1 MYTSFHNHSYFSV
14 LDGFASPKEYLDRAK
29 ELNLKGFQISE
40 HGNEYSWVYFDEL
53 KKNYPDLKMLF
64 GVELYEC
71 ADMSIKDPNQ
81 RYYHLLATC
90 INEQSRIAMNEIVTR
105 SNLEGFYYKNR
116 VDLNLLKPYGHL
128 FVVSS
133 ACLASKLAREK
144 DYQKC
149 VDYVYEYKSI
159 FPHFYLELMS
169 HSHPDQIDYNQKL
182 MRLSQDTHTDFIIT
196 CDSHAATEED
206 LYYQGRLV
214 QVARDEET
222 LSETYA
228 DCFLQSE
235 EQIHVIMDGQIG
247 KKNVDFA
254 LENTNKICD
263 LVETVSMPFQ
273 SPKLPTYPLP
283 EGISSNAVYLVRLT
297 EDGWGK
303 RKFDQL
309 PEHEQQVRKER
320 LEYEL
325 KIIHQLGFDGYFLV
339 VWDFI
344 NWAKNNNV
352 MVGPGRGSGGGSI
365 VCYLLGISELDPIKY
380 DLIFERFLNP
390 ERVSMA
396 DLDLDFSDRDKV
408 VQYIINKYGETKVC
422 QIINFNFI
430 TPVVAI
436 KDTARIL
443 GMPYAVSES
452 ISKKFTY
459 DTFQECLDNNQE
471 LLDQYAEYGELFK
484 IGSKLSGRLRNVS
497 IHAGGVGIVDTKI
510 SDYMAMKLGAKNER
524 VIQVDKKKAEDIG
537 IIKFDILGVST
548 LSVIQEIIWDAKID
562 PWEIDPNNDK
572 FLHDEEMFKILRSAN
587 TNGVFQVES
596 SGMKDLLIRLAPNSI
611 KDISAVLALY
621 RPDSMD
627 FLEDYIHYKHNPE
640 SIQVWHNDMLPIVN
654 DTYGCIVYQEQLMN
668 IVRQFGGRTMGGAD
682 KFRKAIGKKDIDLVK
697 KEAHKLYQEIVDNGY
712 SNELALKISEYLSS
726 KGGYMF
732 NSSHAFLYAVLTL
745 QTAYLKAHYPVYFF
759 KALFNQNKND
769 YGSLNKYI
777 IDSQHFN
784 VETLPPSANNS
795 DRNFTV
801 YNGKILFGLEAIKG
815 IGSKLVDEILWER
828 SQNGKFNNFDD
839 FLNRVKPSTSQVVAL
854 IKSGAIPCKNKKGY
868 LLQYADQLVEKKSY
882 TPVSSLP
889 TTKILAEKWG
899 VEFDK
904 SLSREE
910 KLERYNR
917 LREKDYKQQQKEK
930 YNRFIADFTD
940 KYLQSEETWEFETL
954 SIFLKENPFKDAYSI
969 ITPVEDVIEGGKCVV
984 VGIIS
989 DVTKKTDRHGKQFA
1003 FLNIYSLSG
1012 LLDVTLWHT
1021 QYKEYQ
1027 DMIKKG
1033 IQVSLLC
1040 KKTDDNRLIVEKMK
1054 TYQQWFNDIKSN
1066 KKNQF
1071 QN

>member
-1 MYTSFHNHSYFSV
+1 MSYTAFHNHSYFSV
-14 LDGFASPKEYLDRAK
+14 LDGFASPREYLNRAK
-29 ELNLKGFQISE
+29 EIGLKGFQISE

-53 KKNYPDLKMLF
+53 KKNYPEIKLLF

-90 INEQSRIAMNEIVTR
+90 INEQSRIAMNEIVTA
-105 SNLEGFYYKNR
+105 SNISGFYYKNR

-128 FVVSS
+128 FIISS

-169 HSHPDQIDYNQKL
+169 HSHPDQITYNQKL
-182 MRLSQDTHTDFIIT
+182 LRLSQDTETDFIIT

-228 DCFLQSE
+228 DCYLQSE
-235 EQIHVIMDGQIG
+235 EKIHEIMDGQIG
-247 KKNVDFA
+247 KENVDLA
-254 LENTNKICD
+254 LENTNTICD
-263 LVETVSMPFQ
+263 LIETVSMPFQ

-283 EGISSNAVYLVRLT
+283 EGFSSNEEYLRKLT
-297 EDGWGK
+297 EDGWSK
-303 RKFDQL
+303 RKFGQL
-309 PEHEQQVRKER
+309 SEQEQKIRKDR

-325 KIIHQLGFDGYFLV
+325 NIVHQLGFDGYFLI

-396 DLDLDFSDRDKV
+396 DLDLDFSDRDRV
-408 VQYIINKYGETKVC
+408 VQYITDKYGEEKVC
-422 QIINFNFI
+422 QIINFSFI

-436 KDTARIL
+436 KDTSRIL
-443 GMPYAVSES
+443 GIPYAISES

-459 DTFQECLDNNQE
+459 DTFQECLNNNQE

-548 LSVIQEIIWDAKID
+548 LSVIQEIIRDAKID
-562 PWEIDPNNDK
+562 PWEIDPNHDK

-640 SIQVWHNDMLPIVN
+640 LIQVWHDDMLPIVS

-682 KFRKAIGKKDIDLVK
+682 KFRKAIGKKDIGLVK
-697 KEAHKLYQEIVDNGY
+697 KESHKLYQEIVDNGY

-759 KALFNQNKND
+759 KALLNQNKND
-769 YGSLNKYI
+769 YGTLNKYI
-777 IDSQHFN
+777 VDAQHFHI
-784 VETLPPSANNS
+784 EILPPSVNNS
-795 DRNFTV
+795 GRNFSV
-801 YNGKILFGLEAIKG
+801 YDGKILFGLEAIKG
-815 IGSKLVDEILWER
+815 IGSKLVDEILAER
-828 SQNGKFNNFDD
+828 SQNGSFNNFDD

-868 LLQYADQLVEKKSY
+868 LLQYADKLFDRKQY
-882 TPVSSLP
+882 TPVTSLP
-889 TTKILAEKWG
+889 TSKVLAEKWG
-899 VEFDK
+899 IEFNK
-904 SLSREE
+904 TVPKEE
-910 KLERYNR
+910 R
-917 LREKDYKQQQKEK
+917 LEK
-930 YNRFIADFTD
+930 YNVLRERDYHKQQVEKYNKYIEDFTD
-940 KYLQSEETWEFETL
+940 KYLKSEETWEFETL
-954 SIFLKENPFKDAYSI
+954 SIFLKNNPFASAYDI
-969 ITPVEDVIEGGKCVV
+969 ITPIEDVVEGGKCVV

-989 DVTKKTDRHGKQFA
+989 DITKKTDRHGKQFA

-1021 QYKEYQ
+1021 QYKLYS

-1033 IQVSLLC
+1033 VQISLLC
-1040 KKTDDNRLIVEKMK
+1040 KKADENRLIVEKMK
-1054 TYQQWFNDIKSN
+1054 TYQQWLDDIKTS
-1066 KKNQF
+1066 KKH
-1071 QN
+1071 